1 MHKVTGWGGDGVG
14 GVCMCV
20 GWGLVWRCDQSLKPW
35 VRKFG
40 REHLPLGVMGKFVE
54 TLLKTCSQ
62 LDDLGGC
69 GHHL

>member
-1 MHKVTGWGGDGVG
+1 MWGGVWFGDVG
-14 GVCMCV
+14 
-20 GWGLVWRCDQSLKPW
+20 QPLKPW
-35 VRKFG
+35 VREFG

>member
-1 MHKVTGWGGDGVG
+1 MCGVG
-14 GVCMCV
+14 S
-20 GWGLVWRCDQSLKPW
+20 GLEMLANLCQSLKPR
-35 VRKFG
+35 VREFG
-40 REHLPLGVMGKFVE
+40 KEHLPLGVMGKFVE